1 MRMCVLWRGPTVPPR
16 STGAGYGLQGV
27 PMRGHRSV
35 LAIGAHPDDIELGC
49 GGTIARH
56 VAAGDRVAML
66 VVTHGEVGP
75 GNVEQRVTEQERATE
90 VLGVN
95 TLLWGRDI
103 PDCRVSLHE

>member
-1 MRMCVLWRGPTVPPR
+1 MRMCVLGRGPPVPPR

-56 VAAGDRVAML
+56 VSVGDQVAML
-66 VVTHGEVGP
+66 VVTRGEVGP
-75 GNVEQRVTEQERATE
+75 GEVLQRVDEQQRAAA
-90 VLGVN
+90 VLGVG
-95 TLLWGRDI
+95 TLLWGN
-103 PDCRVSLHE
+103 